1 MYSRFIHTAAAGLL
15 MLSAF
20 ACGKQLPDGSAEAP
34 ISFRSGVAVKA
45 LLDTEGLKGET
56 IVVNDMHVA
65 ADGTTMLYMS
75 DVPLEYKDAGWTAT
89 PPYYWTKGGLHR
101 FAAYIKGQQV
111 SYRQEDEALVSE
123 EITLTAD
130 DQPDLLYA
138 FAVRDLDTSTEPHA
152 PVVLDF
158 RHALAAI
165 RLTITNMKEDI
176 GELKVSG
183 YRLQNIVTG
192 ASFSVTAAD
201 ADATEYTTMQPASD
215 GYTAN
220 HDVTIPLNG
229 SLTLYAGAGGVG
241 TDGSLLAWPQE
252 VNGGSSPV
260 TLVLTAESGQ
270 IRIPL
275 STSSVGRWL
284 AGRRYN
290 YDINLSDDYIR
301 VTATVQPWDI
311 RDVII
316 D

>member
-1 MYSRFIHTAAAGLL
+1 

-111 SYRQEDEALVSE
+111 SYRQEDEALVSK

-176 GELKVSG
+176 GELKVSE
-183 YRLQNIVTG
+183 YQMQNIVTR

-201 ADATEYTTMQPASD
+201 ADAVEYTMQPASD
-215 GYTAN
+215 GYMAN
-220 HDVTIPLNG
+220 YVVTVPLNG
-229 SLTLYAGAGGVG
+229 SLALYADTGGVG
-241 TDGSLLAWPQE
+241 TDGSLLVWPQE
-252 VNGGSSPV
+252 VDGGSNPV
-260 TLVLTAESGQ
+260 TLVLTAESEQ
-270 IRIPL
+270 ISIPL
-275 STSSVGRWL
+275 STSSVSRWY

>member
-1 MYSRFIHTAAAGLL
+1 MYSRFLHTAAAGLL

-34 ISFRSGVAVKA
+34 ISFRSGVATKA

-56 IVVNDMHVA
+56 IVVNDMHVS
-65 ADGTTMLYMS
+65 ADGTTMQYMS
-75 DVPLEYKDAGWTAT
+75 NVPLEYKDAGWTTT

-101 FAAYIKGQQV
+101 FAAYIEGQQV
-111 SYRQEDEALVSE
+111 SYRQKDEALESG
-123 EITLTAD
+123 EITLSAD
-130 DQPDLLYA
+130 NQPDLLYA
-138 FAVRDLDTSTEPHA
+138 FAVRDLDNSAEPHA

-158 RHALAAI
+158 SHALAAI

-183 YRLQNIVTG
+183 YQMQNIVTR

-201 ADATEYTTMQPASD
+201 ADAVEYTQPASD
-215 GYTAN
+215 GYMAN
-220 HDVTIPLNG
+220 HVVTVPLNG
-229 SLTLYAGAGGVG
+229 SLALYADTGRVG
-241 TDGSLLAWPQE
+241 TDGSLLVWPQE
-252 VNGGSSPV
+252 VDGGSSPV

-275 STSSVGRWL
+275 STSSVSRWY

>member
-1 MYSRFIHTAAAGLL
+1 MYSRFLHTAAAGLL

-20 ACGKQLPDGSAEAP
+20 ACGKQLPDGSAGAP
-34 ISFRSGVAVKA
+34 ISFRSGVATKA

-56 IVVNDMHVA
+56 IVVNDMHVS
-65 ADGTTMLYMS
+65 ADTTMQYMS
-75 DVPLEYKDAGWTAT
+75 NVPLEYKDAGWTTT

-101 FAAYIKGQQV
+101 FAAYIKDQQV
-111 SYRQEDEALVSE
+111 SYRQGDEALESE
-123 EITLTAD
+123 EITLSAD
-130 DQPDLLYA
+130 NQPDLLYA
-138 FAVRDLDTSTEPHA
+138 FAVRDLDNSVEPHA

-158 RHALAAI
+158 SHALAAI

-176 GELKVSG
+176 GELKVSE
-183 YRLQNIVTG
+183 YQMQNIVTG

-201 ADATEYTTMQPASD
+201 ADAVEYTMQPASD
-215 GYTAN
+215 GYKAK
-220 HDVTIPLNG
+220 HVVTVPLNG
-229 SLTLYAGAGGVG
+229 SLALYADTGRVG
-241 TDGSLLAWPQE
+241 TDGSLLVWPQE
-252 VNGGSSPV
+252 VDGGSSPV

-275 STSSVGRWL
+275 STSSVSRWY

>member
-1 MYSRFIHTAAAGLL
+1 

-20 ACGKQLPDGSAEAP
+20 ACGKQLPDGSAGAP
-34 ISFRSGVAVKA
+34 ISFRSGVATKA

-56 IVVNDMHVA
+56 IVVNDMHVS
-65 ADGTTMLYMS
+65 ADWTTMQYMS
-75 DVPLEYKDAGWTAT
+75 NVPLEYKDAGWTTT

-101 FAAYIKGQQV
+101 FAAYIEDQQV
-111 SYRQEDEALVSE
+111 SYRQGDEALVSG
-123 EITLTAD
+123 EITLSAD
-130 DQPDLLYA
+130 NQPDLLYA
-138 FAVRDLDTSTEPHA
+138 FAVRDLDNSAEPHA

-183 YRLQNIVTG
+183 YQMRNIVTG

-201 ADATEYTTMQPASD
+201 ADAVEYTMQRASG
-215 GYTAN
+215 GYIEDHVET
-220 HDVTIPLNG
+220 VPLNG
-229 SLTLYAGAGGVG
+229 SLTLYADTGGVG
-241 TDGSLLAWPQE
+241 TDGSLLVWPQE
-252 VNGGSSPV
+252 VDGGSGPV
-260 TLVLTAESGQ
+260 TLVLTAGSGQ
-270 IRIPL
+270 IHIPL
-275 STSSVGRWL
+275 STSSVSRWY

>member
-20 ACGKQLPDGSAEAP
+20 ACGKQLPDGSAGAP
-34 ISFRSGVAVKA
+34 ISFRSGVAAKA
-45 LLDTEGLKGET
+45 LIDTEGLKGET
-56 IVVNDMHVA
+56 IVVNDMHVS
-65 ADGTTMLYMS
+65 ADGTTMQYMS
-75 DVPLEYKDAGWTAT
+75 NVPLEYKDAGWTTT

-101 FAAYIKGQQV
+101 FAAYIEGQQV
-111 SYRQEDEALVSE
+111 SYRQEDEALESE
-123 EITLTAD
+123 EITLSAD
-130 DQPDLLYA
+130 NQPDLLYA
-138 FAVRDLDTSTEPHA
+138 FAARDLDNSAEPHA

-158 RHALAAI
+158 SHALAAI

-176 GELKVSG
+176 GELKVIG
-183 YRLQNIVTG
+183 YQMQNIVSG

-201 ADATEYTTMQPASD
+201 ADAVEYTMQPASD
-215 GYTAN
+215 GYRAD
-220 HDVTIPLNG
+220 HDVKVPLNG
-229 SLTLYAGAGGVG
+229 SLTLYAGPGGVG
-241 TDGSLLAWPQE
+241 TDGSLLVWPQE
-252 VNGGSSPV
+252 VDGGSGPV

-275 STSSVGRWL
+275 STSSVSRWY

>member
-1 MYSRFIHTAAAGLL
+1 

-20 ACGKQLPDGSAEAP
+20 ACGKQLPDGSAGAP
-34 ISFRSGVAVKA
+34 ISFRSGVATKA

-56 IVVNDMHVA
+56 IVVNDMHES
-65 ADGTTMLYMS
+65 ADGTTMQYMS
-75 DVPLEYKDAGWTAT
+75 NVPLEYKDAGWTTT

-101 FAAYIKGQQV
+101 FAAYIEGQQI
-111 SYRQEDEALVSE
+111 SYRQAKEALESE
-123 EITLTAD
+123 EITLSAD
-130 DQPDLLYA
+130 NQPDLLYA
-138 FAVRDLDTSTEPHA
+138 FAVRDLDNSAEPHA

-158 RHALAAI
+158 SHALAAI

-183 YRLQNIVTG
+183 YQMQNIVTG

-201 ADATEYTTMQPASD
+201 ADAVEYTMQSASD
-215 GYTAN
+215 GYMAN
-220 HDVTIPLNG
+220 HVVTVPLNG
-229 SLTLYAGAGGVG
+229 SLALYADTGRVG
-241 TDGSLLAWPQE
+241 TDGSLLVWPQE
-252 VNGGSSPV
+252 VDGGSSPV

-275 STSSVGRWL
+275 STSSVSRWY

>member
-1 MYSRFIHTAAAGLL
+1 MYSRFLHTAAAGLL

-20 ACGKQLPDGSAEAP
+20 ACGKQLPDGSAGAS
-34 ISFRSGVAVKA
+34 ISFRSGVATKA

-56 IVVNDMHVA
+56 IVVNDMHVF
-65 ADGTTMLYMS
+65 ADGTTMQYMS
-75 DVPLEYKDAGWTAT
+75 NVPLEYKDAGWTT
-89 PPYYWTKGGLHR
+89 TLPYYWTKGGLHR
-101 FAAYIKGQQV
+101 FAAYIEGQQV
-111 SYRQEDEALVSE
+111 SYRQKDEALESE
-123 EITLTAD
+123 EITLSAD
-130 DQPDLLYA
+130 NQPDLLYA
-138 FAVRDLDTSTEPHA
+138 FAVRDLDNSAEPHA

-158 RHALAAI
+158 SHALAAI

-176 GELKVSG
+176 GELKVSE
-183 YRLQNIVTG
+183 YQMQNIVTR

-201 ADATEYTTMQPASD
+201 ADAVEYTMQPASD
-215 GYTAN
+215 GYMAN
-220 HDVTIPLNG
+220 HVVTVPLNG
-229 SLTLYAGAGGVG
+229 SLALYADTGRVG
-241 TDGSLLAWPQE
+241 TDGSLLVWPQE
-252 VNGGSSPV
+252 VDGGSSPV

-275 STSSVGRWL
+275 STSSVSRWY

>member
-1 MYSRFIHTAAAGLL
+1 

-20 ACGKQLPDGSAEAP
+20 ACGKQLPDGSAGTP
-34 ISFRSGVAVKA
+34 ISFRSGVAAKA

-56 IVVNDMHVA
+56 IVVNDMHES
-65 ADGTTMLYMS
+65 ADETTMQYMS
-75 DVPLEYKDAGWTAT
+75 NVPLEYKDAGWTTT

-101 FAAYIKGQQV
+101 FAAYIEGQQV
-111 SYRQEDEALVSE
+111 SYRQGDEALVSG
-123 EITLTAD
+123 EITLSAD
-130 DQPDLLYA
+130 NQPDLLYA
-138 FAVRDLDTSTEPHA
+138 FAVRDLDNSAEPHA

-158 RHALAAI
+158 SHALAAI
-165 RLTITNMKEDI
+165 RLTITNMKEEI
-176 GELKVSG
+176 GELKVSE
-183 YRLQNIVTG
+183 YQMKNIVSR

-201 ADATEYTTMQPASD
+201 ADAVEYTMQPDSV
-215 GYTAN
+215 GYGYMAN
-220 HDVTIPLNG
+220 PVVTVPLNG
-229 SLTLYAGAGGVG
+229 SLTLYAGTGGVG
-241 TDGSLLAWPQE
+241 TDGSLLVWPQE
-252 VNGGSSPV
+252 VDGGSGPV
-260 TLVLTAESGQ
+260 TLVLTAKSGQ

-275 STSSVGRWL
+275 STSSVSRWY

>member
-1 MYSRFIHTAAAGLL
+1 

-20 ACGKQLPDGSAEAP
+20 ACGKQLPDGSAGAP
-34 ISFRSGVAVKA
+34 ISFRSGVATKA
-45 LLDTEGLKGET
+45 LLDTEGLKGKT
-56 IVVNDMHVA
+56 IVVNDMHVS
-65 ADGTTMLYMS
+65 ADTTTQYMS
-75 DVPLEYKDAGWTAT
+75 NVRLEYKDAGWTTT

-111 SYRQEDEALVSE
+111 SYTQEDEALESG
-123 EITLTAD
+123 EITLSAD
-130 DQPDLLYA
+130 NQPDLLYA
-138 FAVRDLDTSTEPHA
+138 FAVRDLDNSAEPHA

-183 YRLQNIVTG
+183 YQMQDIVTV

-201 ADATEYTTMQPASD
+201 ADAVKYTMQPASD
-215 GYTAN
+215 GYIAN
-220 HDVTIPLNG
+220 HVETVPLNG
-229 SLTLYAGAGGVG
+229 SLALYAGTGRVG
-241 TDGSLLAWPQE
+241 TDGSLLVWPQE
-252 VNGGSSPV
+252 VDVGSSPV

-275 STSSVGRWL
+275 STSSVSRWY

>member
-1 MYSRFIHTAAAGLL
+1 MYSRFLHTAAAGLL

-34 ISFRSGVAVKA
+34 ISFRSGVAAKA
-45 LLDTEGLKGET
+45 LIDTEGLKGET
-56 IVVNDMHVA
+56 IVVNDMHVS
-65 ADGTTMLYMS
+65 ADGTTMQYMS
-75 DVPLEYKDAGWTAT
+75 NVPLEYKDAGWTTT

-101 FAAYIKGQQV
+101 FAAYIEGQQV
-111 SYRQEDEALVSE
+111 SYTQEDEALESG
-123 EITLTAD
+123 EITLSAD
-130 DQPDLLYA
+130 NQPDLLYA
-138 FAVRDLDTSTEPHA
+138 FAVRDLDNSAEPHA

-158 RHALAAI
+158 SHALAAI
-165 RLTITNMKEDI
+165 RLTITNMKENS
-176 GELKVSG
+176 GELKVSE
-183 YRLQNIVTG
+183 YQMQNIVTG

-201 ADATEYTTMQPASD
+201 ADAVEYTMQPASD
-215 GYTAN
+215 GYMAK
-220 HDVTIPLNG
+220 HVVTVPLNG
-229 SLTLYAGAGGVG
+229 SLALYADTGRVG
-241 TDGSLLAWPQE
+241 TDGSLLVWPQE
-252 VNGGSSPV
+252 VDVGSSPV

-275 STSSVGRWL
+275 STSSVSRWY